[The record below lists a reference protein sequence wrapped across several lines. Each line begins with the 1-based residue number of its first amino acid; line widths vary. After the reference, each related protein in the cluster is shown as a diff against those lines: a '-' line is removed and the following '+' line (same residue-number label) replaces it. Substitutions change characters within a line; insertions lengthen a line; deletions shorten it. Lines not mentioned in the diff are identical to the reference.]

1 MKGKKIK
8 LSKMK
13 FNIGIYLFACI
24 ICFASCDFKRKT
36 DDKNNTVIVEETF
49 HISPSK
55 ITLFMEKDILRICPL
70 TAAEFANEMKRQ
82 SEFMRCA
89 SYDNTAYKAF
99 IELETL
105 LKVAKGNSSQYSPNT
120 SEYAQDT
127 IELMVGGK
135 PISLVAKS
143 DILNRD
149 NMPVNCV
156 ILYDYDAEITMDTI
170 SLLTTSS
177 NGIIR
182 LNSHLVQVDS
192 ITFCQARNIIGE
204 VKRSL

>member
-1 MKGKKIK
+1 
-8 LSKMK
+8 
-13 FNIGIYLFACI
+13 
-24 ICFASCDFKRKT
+24 
-36 DDKNNTVIVEETF
+36 VEETS

-82 SEFMRCA
+82 SEFMQCA

-105 LKVAKGNSSQYSPNT
+105 LKVAKGNSSQYSPNS
-120 SEYAQDT
+120 SEDAQDT

-192 ITFCQARNIIGE
+192 ITFCQARNIIWE